1 MKRIVQT
8 LIALALTF
16 LLVQASWYS
25 YLFKGVYATYL
36 QGHMT
41 SNIFDGASFDQG
53 PVLAPNPQPWPV
65 ALDLSYAPSD
75 ALQTLLTEIET
86 GALLIFTRDTLR
98 YEDYDHKVSPESKTN
113 SFSMAKSIVTMLVQ
127 VAIQEGKIPSWDA
140 KAIDYLPMLQ
150 GPGAEKLT
158 LKNLSAMTA
167 DLDWNEDYYNP
178 FGITAKAYFGK
189 DLFATTTHCAVGA
202 EVGQRYEYQSGATAL
217 LGFCLESATGM
228 KVNEYASAKLWGPM
242 GATSDAFWH
251 LDDSGNALTYCC
263 FNATA
268 RDYGRLGKLL
278 LQNGR
283 WNGEVLVDSTFLY
296 TASTPGLEAFY
307 GYSFWLGSVGAP
319 EGELWEAPVSYV
331 AYRGHLGQ
339 WIVAVPDRDMIIVR
353 TGHQEGG
360 GDREKG
366 LPSSFVQTVTEY
378 VQRDFSRQT
387 FALGEELSTDD
398 SPELADDTRILGEE
412 SDALPITDSSDI

>member
-8 LIALALTF
+8 LVAAAIVF

-36 QGHMT
+36 QGHVT
-41 SNIFDGASFDQG
+41 SNIFDGESFEQG
-53 PVLAPNPQPWPV
+53 AVSAPNPQPWPV
-65 ALDLSYAPSD
+65 QLDMAYAPSD
-75 ALQTLLTEIET
+75 ALQSLLSDIET
-86 GALLIFTRDTLR
+86 GAFLVFVNDTLR
-98 YEDYDHKVSPESKTN
+98 YEDYDNKVRPDSKTN

-127 VAIQEGKIPSWDA
+127 IAIQEGQLSGWDA
-140 KAIDYLPMLQ
+140 KAADFLPELH
-150 GPGAEKLT
+150 GPGAAQLT
-158 LKNLSAMTA
+158 LGHLSSMTA
-167 DLDWNEDYYNP
+167 DLDWDEDYYNP
-178 FGITAKAYFGK
+178 FGVTAKAYYGK
-189 DLFATTTHCAVGA
+189 DLRATVTACEVG
-202 EVGQRYEYQSGATAL
+202 EQVGQRYEYQSGATAL
-217 LGFCLESATGM
+217 LGFCLEAATGM
-228 KVNEYASAKLWGPM
+228 KVHEYASAKLWGPM

-278 LQNGR
+278 LQHGR

-307 GYSFWLGSVGAP
+307 GYSFWLGSVDAP
-319 EGELWEAPVSYV
+319 EGEMWEAPVPYV

-339 WIVAVPDRDMIIVR
+339 WIVAIPHRNMILVR
-353 TGHQEGG
+353 TGHQEGS
-360 GDREKG
+360 GDRENG

-378 VQRDFSRQT
+378 VQRDFTARLS
-387 FALGEELSTDD
+387 AAGEELESDFSDAPAEPLT
-398 SPELADDTRILGEE
+398 TGE
-412 SDALPITDSSDI
+412 SDALPVDSGR